1 MCVCVCETFS
11 VCMHVCLSVCVC
23 VYVCVF
29 ECACAHVCVYE
40 IECVCE
46 CVLCLGQSN
55 SLSANRNYVYFRF
68 ESKNS
73 LHSPDNFLTREE
85 S

>member
-1 MCVCVCETFS
+1 MCVCVCVL
-11 VCMHVCLSVCVC
+11 VCVCVC

-29 ECACAHVCVYE
+29 ECVCACAHVCVYE